1 MKTIKI
7 LSLAILSGIFLGC
20 STGTNKEEAS
30 KKEAAAV
37 TERAKW
43 TAEKA
48 NEWYD
53 EQPWLVGCNFLPST
67 ASNQLEMW
75 QAETF
80 DTTTINRELGWAAG
94 LGMNTVRVYLHDLL
108 YEQDSTGFYGRMET
122 FLDIAASHNIK
133 PLFVL
138 FDSVWDPF
146 PKLGAQRTP
155 TPHVHN
161 AGWVQSPG
169 KEALLD
175 SAQYPRF
182 QNYVRGVIGRFA
194 NDSRILGWDIW
205 NEPENPNKSAYGDVE
220 IPEKER
226 VVLPL
231 LENAFEAARSVNP
244 SQPLTAGVWRD
255 DWSEESKLTPINK
268 LMLDESDV
276 ISFHSY
282 DDPKEFEKRVNWLTP
297 LGRPLICTEYM
308 ARGNKSTFE
317 STLPIAKKYRVA
329 AYNWGL
335 VDGKS
340 QTIYPWDSWKKKYT
354 GEPELWFHDIFRKDG
369 TPYKTSETEFI
380 KKIISEN

>member
-1 MKTIKI
+1 MKATKI
-7 LSLAILSGIFLGC
+7 LSLAILSVFFLSC
-20 STGTNKEEAS
+20 STGTKKEETS
-30 KKEAAAV
+30 KDTAPAV
-37 TERAKW
+37 TEREKW
-43 TAEKA
+43 TTEKA

-53 EQPWLVGCNFLPST
+53 KQPWLVGCNFLPST

-80 DTTTINRELGWAAG
+80 DTTTISRELGWAAG

-108 YEQDSTGFYGRMET
+108 FEQDSAGFYKRMDT
-122 FLDIAASHNIK
+122 FLDIAASHGIR

-146 PKLGAQRTP
+146 PKPGAQRTP

-161 AGWVQSPG
+161 AGWIQSPG

-175 SAQYPRF
+175 STQHPRF
-182 QNYVRGVIGRFA
+182 QSYVRGVIGRFA

-220 IPEKER
+220 IPDKAQ

-231 LENAFEAARSVNP
+231 LKDAFKAARSVNP

-282 DDPKEFEKRVNWLTP
+282 DDPKEFEKRVSWLTP

-317 STLPIAKKYRVA
+317 STLPVAKKYRVA

-335 VDGKS
+335 VDGRS

-369 TPYKTSETEFI
+369 TPYKVSETEFI
-380 KKIISEN
+380 KKIISEK

>member
-1 MKTIKI
+1 MKTVKI

-20 STGTNKEEAS
+20 STGTKKEEAS
-30 KKEAAAV
+30 KKEAPAV

-53 EQPWLVGCNFLPST
+53 KQPWLVGCNFLPST

-75 QAETF
+75 QAGTF

-108 YEQDSTGFYGRMET
+108 YEQDSAGFYKRMDT
-122 FLDIAASHNIK
+122 FLNIAASHDIR

-146 PKLGAQRTP
+146 PKPGAQRTP
-155 TPHVHN
+155 APHVHN

-175 SAQYPRF
+175 STQYPRF
-182 QNYVRGVIGRFA
+182 QSYVHGVIGRFA

-231 LENAFEAARSVNP
+231 LKDAFEAARSVNP

-317 STLPIAKKYRVA
+317 STLPIAKKYLVA

-369 TPYKTSETEFI
+369 TPYKASETEFI